1 MTHWDA
7 PWLKISGRVSAI
19 TPTGF
24 AVTGMSR
31 FARLGDCVSVETSS
45 GLVQGQI
52 IRIEQDHL
60 LAKPFVSWADYHLG
74 SRVWYGGRITIAPS
88 AGWKGRAVNALGQP
102 VDIGGELSYGAPIDP
117 IAAKPPVPLNRKQID
132 MPVTTGISA
141 IDLFTPICFGQR
153 IGIFAGAGVGKST
166 LLMQLAT
173 SSGFDQVVVCLV
185 GERGREVKLFHE
197 STQISA
203 GRGLTSV
210 IATGDESP
218 MMRRL
223 APYTATTIAE
233 YYRDRGDAV
242 LLIVDSL
249 TRTAHAAREVAL
261 SAGEPPVAR
270 GYPPSVLADLPQ
282 LLERVSAAENQT
294 GSITAIYSVLVDG
307 DDQTEPVA
315 DCLRG
320 TLDGHLNLSRTIA
333 ERGRFPAIDLLS
345 SVSRLASSAHTP
357 EQSKLVSLAR
367 SLIARF
373 EDSFELRAMGAYQP
387 GADQQLDLA
396 IKIVPQ
402 IYQLLSQGETEE
414 MDADPF
420 SALSS
425 LVTEASGQ

>member
-1 MTHWDA
+1 MSQWDA

-24 AVTGMSR
+24 AVNGLSR
-31 FARLGDCVSVETSS
+31 FARIGDCVSVEAST

-52 IRIEQDHL
+52 IRIEKDQL
-60 LAKPFVSWADYHLG
+60 LVKPFVSWADFHLG
-74 SRVWYGGRITIAPS
+74 SKVWYGGRITVAPS
-88 AGWKGRAVNALGQP
+88 SSWKGRAVNALGEP
-102 VDIGGELSYGAPIDP
+102 VDAGAHLVPGAPVDP
-117 IAAKPPVPLNRKQID
+117 IAAKPPSPLHRKSID
-132 MPVTTGISA
+132 QPVMTGITA

-166 LLMQLAT
+166 LLMQMAA
-173 SSGFDQVVVCLV
+173 SPGFDQVVVCLV

-197 STQISA
+197 STQLNS
-203 GRGLTSV
+203 GKGLTSV

-223 APYTATTIAE
+223 APYTATAVAE
-233 YYRDRGDAV
+233 FYRDRGDAV

-282 LLERVSAAENQT
+282 LLERVSAREDQA

-307 DDQTEPVA
+307 DDHTEPVA

-345 SVSRLASSAHTP
+345 SVSRLASEALNE
-357 EQSKLVSLAR
+357 EQTRLVSLAR
-367 SLIARF
+367 ALIGRY

-387 GADQQLDLA
+387 GADPHLDLA
-396 IKIVPQ
+396 IKTVPK
-402 IYQLLSQGETEE
+402 IYDLLSAAPTEE
-414 MDADPF
+414 EDADPF
-420 SALSS
+420 ARLGALLS
-425 LVTEASGQ
+425 EAKT

>member
-1 MTHWDA
+1 MNQWDA

-24 AVTGMSR
+24 AVTGLSR

-52 IRIEQDHL
+52 IRIEKDNL
-60 LAKPFVSWADYHLG
+60 LVKPFVSWADYHLG
-74 SRVWYGGRITIAPS
+74 SRVWYGGRITVSPCEA
-88 AGWKGRAVNALGQP
+88 WRGRAVNALGEP
-102 VDIGGELSYGAPIDP
+102 ADSSGNLSLGDPIDP
-117 IAAKPPVPLNRKQID
+117 IAAKPPIPLDRKQID
-132 MPVTTGISA
+132 APITTGITA
-141 IDLFTPICFGQR
+141 IDLFTPICIGQR

-166 LLMQLAT
+166 LLMQLAQ

-197 STQISA
+197 SAHVASGQS
-203 GRGLTSV
+203 LTSV

-233 YYRDRGDAV
+233 YFRDRGDSV

-282 LLERVSAAENQT
+282 LLERVSAAETQQ
-294 GSITAIYSVLVDG
+294 GSITAVYSVLVDG
-307 DDQTEPVA
+307 DDHTEPVA

-357 EQSKLVSLAR
+357 EQSQLVSLAR
-367 SLIARF
+367 ALIGRY
-373 EDSFELRAMGAYQP
+373 EDSFELRAMGAYQQ

-402 IYQLLSQGETEE
+402 IYDLLSQGS
-414 MDADPF
+414 MDDAEADPF
-420 SALSS
+420 AALDT
-425 LVTEASGQ
+425 LVKDARS

>member
-1 MTHWDA
+1 MSQWNS
-7 PWLKISGRVSAI
+7 PWLKISGRISAI

-24 AVTGMSR
+24 AVTGLSR
-31 FARLGDCVSVETSS
+31 FARLGDCVSVETES

-52 IRIEQDHL
+52 IRIEKDHL

-88 AGWKGRAVNALGQP
+88 LEWKGRAVNALGEP
-102 VDIGGELSYGAPIDP
+102 ADGNGELVSGMPIDP
-117 IAAKPPVPLNRKQID
+117 IAAKPPVPLSRKHIET
-132 MPVTTGISA
+132 PVKTGIAA
-141 IDLFTPICFGQR
+141 IDLFTPLCFGQR

-166 LLMQLAT
+166 LLMEMAA
-173 SSGFDQVVVCLV
+173 SGGFDQVVVCLV

-197 STQISA
+197 STQLST
-203 GRGLTSV
+203 GKGLTSV

-223 APYTATTIAE
+223 APYTATAIAE
-233 YYRDRGDAV
+233 FYRDRGESV

-282 LLERVSAAENQT
+282 LLERVSAAEHQS

-307 DDQTEPVA
+307 DDHTEPVA

-345 SVSRLASSAHTP
+345 SVSRLASAALNE
-357 EQSKLVSLAR
+357 EQAKLTSLAR
-367 SLIARF
+367 SLIASY

-387 GADQQLDLA
+387 GGDPQLDLA
-396 IKIVPQ
+396 IKVVPQ
-402 IYQLLSQGETEE
+402 IYELLTNRSQDDDST
-414 MDADPF
+414 DPF
-420 SALSS
+420 DALES
-425 LVTEASGQ
+425 LLKGAGQ

>member
-1 MTHWDA
+1 MSQWDA

-31 FARLGDCVSVETSS
+31 FARLGDCVSVETER

-52 IRIEQDHL
+52 IRIERDHL

-74 SRVWYGGRITIAPS
+74 SKVWYGGRMTIAPS
-88 AGWKGRAVNALGQP
+88 MEWKGRAVNALGEPADVGGQLALGTP
-102 VDIGGELSYGAPIDP
+102 VDP
-117 IAAKPPVPLNRKQID
+117 IAAKPPVPLKRKQIET
-132 MPVTTGISA
+132 PVTTGITA

-153 IGIFAGAGVGKST
+153 IGVFAGAGVGKST

-197 STQISA
+197 STQLGS
-203 GRGLTSV
+203 GKQLTSV

-282 LLERVSAAENQT
+282 LLERVSAGENQA

-307 DDQTEPVA
+307 DDHTEPVA

-345 SVSRLASSAHTP
+345 SVSRLASAALND
-357 EQSKLVSLAR
+357 EQTKLVSLAR
-367 SLIARF
+367 ALIARY

-387 GADQQLDLA
+387 GADPQLDRA
-396 IKIVPQ
+396 INIVPR
-402 IYQLLSQGETEE
+402 IYDLLTSDGDENT
-414 MDADPF
+414 DSDPF
-420 SALSS
+420 SALEALLS
-425 LVTEASGQ
+425 EASG

>member
-1 MTHWDA
+1 MSQWDA

-52 IRIEQDHL
+52 IRIEKDQL
-60 LAKPFVSWADYHLG
+60 LAKPFVSWADFHLG

-88 AGWKGRAVNALGQP
+88 AAWKGRAVNALGEP
-102 VDIGGELSYGAPIDP
+102 VDVAGDLAYGTPVDP
-117 IAAKPPVPLNRKQID
+117 IAAKPPIPLHRKQID
-132 MPVTTGISA
+132 QPVRTGISA

-166 LLMQLAT
+166 LLMQMAM

-197 STQISA
+197 STQLSS
-203 GRGLTSV
+203 GKGLTSV

-233 YYRDRGDAV
+233 FYRDRGDAV

-282 LLERVSAAENQT
+282 LLERVSAEENQS

-345 SVSRLASSAHTP
+345 SVSRLASSALN
-357 EQSKLVSLAR
+357 EDQAKLVSLAR
-367 SLIARF
+367 ALIARY

-387 GADQQLDLA
+387 GADPQLDLA
-396 IKIVPQ
+396 IKLVPD
-402 IYQLLSQGETEE
+402 IYELLSQGE
-414 MDADPF
+414 MPGDDADPF
-420 SALSS
+420 TALDGLLS
-425 LVTEASGQ
+425 EAKS

>member
-1 MTHWDA
+1 MSQWDA

-31 FARLGDCVSVETSS
+31 FARLGDCVSVETES

-74 SRVWYGGRITIAPS
+74 SRVWYGGRMTIAPS
-88 AGWKGRAVNALGQP
+88 LAWKGRAVNALGEPADAGGDLIQGTP
-102 VDIGGELSYGAPIDP
+102 VDPM
-117 IAAKPPVPLNRKQID
+117 AAKPPVPLKRKQIEA
-132 MPVTTGISA
+132 PVTTGIAA

-197 STQISA
+197 STQLGS
-203 GRGLTSV
+203 GSRLTSV

-282 LLERVSAAENQT
+282 LLERVSAGESQE

-307 DDQTEPVA
+307 DDHTEPVA

-345 SVSRLASSAHTP
+345 SVSRLASSALN
-357 EQSKLVSLAR
+357 EAQAKLVSLAR
-367 SLIARF
+367 ALVARY

-387 GADQQLDLA
+387 GADPQLDLA
-396 IKIVPQ
+396 IKIVPH
-402 IYQLLSQGETEE
+402 IYDLLSSDDE
-414 MDADPF
+414 DADINPF
-420 SALSS
+420 SAL
-425 LVTEASGQ
+425 EALLSDANG

>member
-1 MTHWDA
+1 MSQWDA

-31 FARLGDCVSVETSS
+31 FARLGDCVSVETGS

-52 IRIEQDHL
+52 IRIEQDYL

-88 AGWKGRAVNALGQP
+88 TGWKGRAVNALGEPADARKDLDFGTP
-102 VDIGGELSYGAPIDP
+102 VDP
-117 IAAKPPVPLNRKQID
+117 IAAKPPVPLNRKQIEV
-132 MPVTTGISA
+132 PVTTGIAA

-197 STQISA
+197 STQLAS

-223 APYTATTIAE
+223 APYTATAIAE
-233 YYRDRGDAV
+233 FYRDRGEAV

-282 LLERVSAAENQT
+282 LLERVSAAQDQA

-345 SVSRLASSAHTP
+345 SVSRLASSALND
-357 EQSKLVSLAR
+357 EQTKLISLAR
-367 SLIARF
+367 ALIARY

-387 GADQQLDLA
+387 GADPQLDLA
-396 IKIVPQ
+396 IKIVPRV
-402 IYQLLSQGETEE
+402 YELLSQNGDL
-414 MDADPF
+414 DADVDPF
-420 SALSS
+420 SALNA
-425 LVTEASGQ
+425 LLTEESG